1 MNQVIEL
8 QVWQISK
15 HCTLFCPVCETW
27 TSHHLSKSGEFFACS
42 CGGNFVDIEI
52 KENEDET
59 I

>member
-52 KENEDET
+52 REIEE
-59 I
+59 